1 MSTITM
7 TECTVPHFDELHFEE
22 KGHTYTVNGQLY
34 PSVSTLMRPLSEAHY
49 EGIDMSVLAKAAE
62 RGTIVH
68 NAIENFILFGIEDID
83 PQYEGYFLAFK
94 KWWKEVNP
102 VALGSECAVYHRVLQ
117 YAGTADLPV
126 VIGGQK
132 ILVDVK
138 TSANVNRMLTGIQLE
153 AYDKAFESH
162 GFTFDGKAILH
173 LKKDGKYS
181 WRFYPHN
188 DEESWNVF
196 CALITVNNHIRK
208 FRR

>member
-83 PQYEGYFLAFK
+83 PQYCFHCDP
-94 KWWKEVNP
+94 P
-102 VALGSECAVYHRVLQ
+102 VSRKC
-117 YAGTADLPV
+117 DL
-126 VIGGQK
+126 
-132 ILVDVK
+132 
-138 TSANVNRMLTGIQLE
+138 
-153 AYDKAFESH
+153 
-162 GFTFDGKAILH
+162 TF
-173 LKKDGKYS
+173 S
-181 WRFYPHN
+181 
-188 DEESWNVF
+188 
-196 CALITVNNHIRK
+196 
-208 FRR
+208 